1 MSPKKEEVMKS
12 KILIALLFA
21 AACLPAVSN
30 AAPINTATVRS
41 TILSNEP
48 DCIACSFGVPHGC
61 YVSMQT
67 GDSVFSVSLPAGV
80 DEDDCS
86 VLEEGD
92 CIEVSGEVANYPL
105 TTGFSMSSIQ
115 LIGSMWTN
123 AGTSACE

>member
-1 MSPKKEEVMKS
+1 MKS

-41 TILSNEP
+41 TVLSNEP
-48 DCIACSFGVPHGC
+48 GCIACSFGVPHGC
-61 YVSMQT
+61 YISMQT

-105 TTGFSMSSIQ
+105 FTGFSMSSIQ